1 MNIRMIDLGIK
12 TDGRGKLIP
21 LEYPTQLD
29 FPLRR
34 VYYIYDV
41 DNDITRGCHSHRDLD
56 QILIAVSGTIKVRVK
71 TPFSEE
77 IITLDDPS
85 KGLYVGPMIW
95 REMFDFSDGAVLL
108 VLASHEYDESD
119 YIRDYRQYEQE
130 AREYFKVHK
139 EKNEN

>member
-1 MNIRMIDLGIK
+1 MNSRTIDLEVK

-21 LEYPTQLD
+21 IEYPTQLG
-29 FPLRR
+29 FPLKR

-41 DNDITRGCHSHRDLD
+41 DNDIVRGHHSHRNLE
-56 QILIAVSGTIKVRVK
+56 QILIAVNGSIQVRVK

-77 IITLDDPS
+77 IHTLDDPS

-119 YIRDYRQYEQE
+119 YIRDYEQYKKE
-130 AREYFKVHK
+130 ATTYFEEHK
-139 EKNEN
+139 EQR